1 MAAKLDFPIL
11 GWGWIPAERQA
22 LEGIVGCGINLAGF
36 VHPSDLDAVAG
47 VGLKALV
54 YDPRAA
60 GYDFRNV
67 DEQQM
72 RSNLANLLSE
82 VGHHPAL
89 YGIYLKDEPNTAD
102 FPGLAVAVRI
112 MKELAPDI
120 LAYINLF
127 PNYATPQQLGAET
140 YDEHL
145 SQYIGIVHPDV
156 VSYDHY
162 ALMEGGLLRDSY
174 FANLESIRRLS
185 NQNGLPFWNIV
196 LSNAHFNYREPD
208 PAGLRF
214 QAYTTLAYGGK
225 GLSYFTYFAP
235 ATGNYRCA
243 PVDQFG
249 NRTATWD
256 YLRNV
261 NLQLQ
266 ALAPVVAGL
275 KSVRVYHQGEVPIGC
290 SPAPADSLIKQ
301 VRGDEKTSFLIGEL
315 VDPEDTPWVMVVN
328 KDCFRS
334 TWFTLDLQQPGSKL
348 EILSPYTGKLSPLAG
363 EDNWLAPGQGVLLR
377 ILPGS

>member
-1 MAAKLDFPIL
+1 MVAKLNFPIL

-22 LEGIVGCGINLAGF
+22 LEGIVECGINLAGF
-36 VHPSDLDAVAG
+36 VHSPDLDAVAG

-54 YDPRAA
+54 YDSRAS
-60 GYDFRNV
+60 GYDFRHV

-72 RSNLANLLSE
+72 RSNLASLLNE
-82 VGHHPAL
+82 VGHHQAL
-89 YGIYLKDEPNTAD
+89 YGIYLKDEPNAAD
-102 FPGLAVAVRI
+102 FPGLAVAVNI
-112 MKELAPDI
+112 LKELAPDI

-127 PNYATPQQLGAET
+127 PNYATSQQLGTET

-145 SQYIGIVHPDV
+145 RQYIDIVHPDV

-162 ALMEGGLLRDSY
+162 ALMEGGSLRDSY

-196 LSNAHFNYREPD
+196 LANAHFNYREPD

-225 GLSYFTYFAP
+225 GLSYFTYFTP

-249 NRTATWD
+249 NRTTTWD

-266 ALAPVVAGL
+266 TLAPVVAGL
-275 KSVRVYHQGEVPIGC
+275 QSVRVYHQGEMPAGC
-290 SPAPADSLIKQ
+290 LPAPADSLVKK
-301 VRGDEKTSFLIGEL
+301 VKGDEKASFLVGEL
-315 VDPEDTPWVMVVN
+315 VDPEGIPWVIVVN
-328 KDCFRS
+328 KDCYRS
-334 TWFTLDLQQPGSKL
+334 TWFALDLQRSEGKID
-348 EILSPYTGKLSPLAG
+348 ILSPYNGKLSPLAG

-377 ILPGS
+377 LAPGS